1 MPMSEEQLEAFGR
14 RVEAKVALH
23 GTDFWAW
30 WARNPH
36 LHSQAS
42 SRSQTPTG
50 LLTPSYDSHS
60 IAQPT
65 RPNSPGS
72 RGVNLAWPSSWP
84 HMLTP
89 DRETPEV
96 YEEPGEQIAA
106 PDFDDGEDSED
117 GGPSDDTPDRI
128 LRSQAFR
135 YRYFFELRWN
145 GRRAKPAPIPG
156 CEDDLGSPG
165 EHPGSEGKSEIR
177 KGKPATLTLEESAD
191 PFQADP
197 AALLRAK
204 DLEGNVIVEQ
214 EAEIKETG
222 ILHAEYTDTYT
233 PLNVPH
239 QFERL
244 RGMLLKST

>member
-50 LLTPSYDSHS
+50 LLTPSHDGHGM
-60 IAQPT
+60 AQPT
-65 RPNSPGS
+65 RLEDPGS
-72 RGVNLAWPSSWP
+72 RGFNLAWLSSWP

-96 YEEPGEQIAA
+96 YEEPGEQIAT
-106 PDFDDGEDSED
+106 PNLDDGVESED
-117 GGPSDDTPDRI
+117 CGPTDDTPDRI

-135 YRYFFELRWN
+135 YRYFLSCAGTGGGLSLYPSLAVRMICVPLMNILAVKEKAKYERVSN
-145 GRRAKPAPIPG
+145 IHQNSCGRLICG
-156 CEDDLGSPG
+156 
-165 EHPGSEGKSEIR
+165 
-177 KGKPATLTLEESAD
+177 
-191 PFQADP
+191 
-197 AALLRAK
+197 
-204 DLEGNVIVEQ
+204 
-214 EAEIKETG
+214 
-222 ILHAEYTDTYT
+222 
-233 PLNVPH
+233 
-239 QFERL
+239 
-244 RGMLLKST
+244 